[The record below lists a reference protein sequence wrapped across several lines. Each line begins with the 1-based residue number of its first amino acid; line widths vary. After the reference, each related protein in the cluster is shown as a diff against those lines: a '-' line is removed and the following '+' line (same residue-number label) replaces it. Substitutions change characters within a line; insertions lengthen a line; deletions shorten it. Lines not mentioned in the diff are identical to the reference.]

1 MRQARNA
8 CVNRVSRTAQ
18 FVDNE
23 IGTAARCGKIDKYAA
38 GEDIMAMTRARL
50 RFRLHILIAAMLA
63 ASLGGPACAEVKLP
77 VPAVDQSAVAQRGFF
92 YVGGHYVGEPGK
104 EIMEGQIYVEVL
116 APHEQKRPYPL
127 VLIHGAAQTA
137 TNWMGTPDGREGWAE
152 YFVGLGYV
160 VYMIDQPMRGRSAYH
175 PGDGAT
181 RMFTA
186 QNEQFQFTA
195 IESDGTWPGRE
206 KHTQWPGEGANKGK
220 KGDPVF
226 DQFYASQVETVLSN
240 EETQQRNQDAGAAL
254 LDKIGPAIVL
264 THSQSGPFG
273 WLIADAR
280 PKLVRAIVAI
290 EPSGPPFEN
299 TIIGTGKGRAWGPSD
314 IPITYDPP
322 VKDPSELS
330 VVREDKPDGPDMFV
344 CWMQKEP
351 ARQLI
356 NLKNIPSVIVTSEA
370 SYHGLYDNC
379 TEKYLK
385 QAGMTIEWM
394 RLGDKGIHGNG
405 HMVMIEK
412 NNLDIAKVIDDW
424 VVKNVQ

>member
-1 MRQARNA
+1 MATT
-8 CVNRVSRTAQ
+8 RT
-18 FVDNE
+18 
-23 IGTAARCGKIDKYAA
+23 
-38 GEDIMAMTRARL
+38 RL
-50 RFRLHILIAAMLA
+50 RFRLHALFAALLA
-63 ASLGGPACAEVKLP
+63 ATLGEPARAEVKLP

-175 PGDGAT
+175 PADGAT

-220 KGDPVF
+220 KGDPIF

-280 PKLVRAIVAI
+280 PKLVKAIIAI

-351 ARQLI
+351 ARQLV

-385 QAGMTIEWM
+385 QAGMAIEWM
-394 RLGDKGIHGNG
+394 RLGDQGIHGNG

-424 VVKNVQ
+424 VVKNVK